1 MQGGDKVDIK
11 TKIRESGINQWEVA
25 ERVGVG
31 EVTLVR
37 WLRRPER
44 LDAERL
50 AKVEAALQ
58 QLIKERSV
66 ENGSE
71 HIESNR
77 GSGIPWDL
85 LLAYP

>member
-66 ENGSE
+66 ENG
-71 HIESNR
+71 
-77 GSGIPWDL
+77 
-85 LLAYP
+85 